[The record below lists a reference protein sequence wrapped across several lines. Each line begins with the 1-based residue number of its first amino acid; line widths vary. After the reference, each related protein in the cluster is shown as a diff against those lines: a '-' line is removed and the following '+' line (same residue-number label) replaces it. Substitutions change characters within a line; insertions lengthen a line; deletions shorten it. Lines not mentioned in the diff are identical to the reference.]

1 MSQKEETSG
10 KSQAKI
16 IHKELCSGEV
26 SGPSP
31 LPVTMNDNDR
41 LEFLSLKVLSIHVL
55 ITRHN
60 KHHTH
65 RNTHVRKGLDLPI
78 VETTV
83 PAKKKESLKSQL
95 LSSICDSFP
104 TGYTPFWMALV
115 RFWEGNQS
123 LVSMWLL
130 YSSACC
136 NNITVLANYC
146 SRAGLTETEWFFFMQ
161 LETLLFCSYRVCCLD
176 LVWE

>member
-1 MSQKEETSG
+1 MKFISHHKWQHSKHFNRWLEKKKQVGNHKKGHLYFTSQNNA
-10 KSQAKI
+10 QIAVQ
-16 IHKELCSGEV
+16 V
-26 SGPSP
+26 SGPRP
-31 LPVTMNDNDR
+31 LPLTMNDNDG
-41 LEFLSLKVLSIHVL
+41 LEFLSLKVSPVQVL

-65 RNTHVRKGLDLPI
+65 RNTHVWKALDLPI

-104 TGYTPFWMALV
+104 TGYTPFRMASV
-115 RFWEGNQS
+115 RFWKGKQS

-130 YSSACC
+130 YSNACC

-146 SRAGLTETEWFFFMQ
+146 SCAGLTEIE
-161 LETLLFCSYRVCCLD
+161 
-176 LVWE
+176 